1 MRGGVKREK
10 GRQVLRALWKAQ
22 QKSDPLATGR
32 LKASGLLPDSGL
44 RVPAGVAQR
53 LLTLDAPLLGRLD
66 VEHVLA
72 VLAQDFAAV
81 DGALEAPQHTVDR
94 LVLAYFDAYTR
105 ACQGCSSGLVSG
117 IRSLN

>member
-44 RVPAGVAQR
+44 RVPTGVAQR

-66 VEHVLA
+66 VKHVLT
-72 VLAQDFAAV
+72 VLTQHLAAV
-81 DGALEAPQHTVDR
+81 NGALKAPQHTIDR
-94 LVLAYFDAYTR
+94 FVLANFNPNAWTS
-105 ACQGCSSGLVSG
+105 QGTSAGLVWG
-117 IRSLN
+117 FHSLN